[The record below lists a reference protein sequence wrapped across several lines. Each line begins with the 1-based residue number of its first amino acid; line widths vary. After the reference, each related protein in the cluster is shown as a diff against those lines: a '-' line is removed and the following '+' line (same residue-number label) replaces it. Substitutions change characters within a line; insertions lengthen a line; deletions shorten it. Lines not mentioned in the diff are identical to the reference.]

1 MAPPALV
8 SVLQWS
14 SKCPGMVLH
23 WSSSVVLMWS
33 YHFGGAR
40 SPPQHA
46 RHCGQ
51 SHMYAVREHDGHGI
65 SKAKARRRSAGTDCE
80 LRSHS
85 NQIYGL
91 QPHCL
96 STLLGNMKLQ
106 RWSKNWSASLVPLYS
121 GPKSQKPEPELQWAL
136 NLNPQIGGVS
146 VRGLTGTHGAW
157 RVQLVWQP
165 TPSEILSFSVQPSDH
180 KLLYFNPR
188 VPSRC
193 QYNFPKP

>member
-23 WSSSVVLMWS
+23 WSSGVVPMWS

-51 SHMYAVREHDGHGI
+51 SHMYAVREHDGHRI

-91 QPHCL
+91 EPHCL

-121 GPKSQKPEPELQWAL
+121 APSQKPEPELQWAL
-136 NLNPQIGGVS
+136 NLNPQIWRGFGSGVDWY
-146 VRGLTGTHGAW
+146 AW
-157 RVQLVWQP
+157 SLAQLVWQP
-165 TPSEILSFSVQPSDH
+165 TPSEILSCSVQPRDH
-180 KLLYFNPR
+180 KLLYFKPR